1 MPVSRPAVRTPIA
14 RVPRGRGRPAA
25 LFAAAALCTV
35 ALCTAALAAPLAAQ
49 HGLMPEQRQHDAAIP
64 TPRQTLGYALGDR
77 FTAHHMVAR
86 YFERVAA
93 ASPRVRLDTLGRT
106 AEGREVIMAV
116 VTSEAN
122 HARMDEIRRDVRRM
136 AQPQDASGAELDAAI
151 ARTPVVAWMG
161 YTVHGNEASGTE
173 AALGLLYQ
181 LAAGTDAETRRV
193 LDSVVVLIDPI
204 QNPDGHERHVQYNG
218 RMRGQLP
225 ISTLSGTMMH
235 GSDWPGART
244 SHYYFDLN
252 RDWFIH
258 SHPETRA
265 RVGAFLDWWPHVAVD
280 LHEMGSNSTYFF
292 APPMEPVNKNVDPSI
307 VRWWDVYAAAN
318 AAAFDAKGW
327 PFFRREGYDEF
338 YPGYGVSWPIL
349 NGAVGMTYEQASS
362 GGGAVRRSDGT
373 VLTLHDAASHHYTAA
388 WATITTTADRRAS
401 RLRDYVQL
409 RRDAIVA
416 GQRGSARAVVL
427 ARDPDGRADSL
438 AARLVAN
445 GITVRRL
452 PNETSLAGATAYPHV
467 SGPAR
472 APAGSYVVDMAQP
485 QGRMARALLEPDA
498 QLDSTFIA
506 EELERRRTGQSSR
519 FYDVTAWSLPY
530 AFRVPAWSTSAVPGG
545 SEAWTPAT
553 AAPSS
558 GTLARAGHAYAVAP
572 GSEASLRFVAAA
584 LNAGLRLRYAPNRF
598 RAAGTEFD
606 RGAFLVRVS
615 GNPDSVHTVVQRIA
629 ASSGAAVTSLSSAMV
644 DEGTDLG
651 SNSVVSVTA
660 PRVAL
665 LGGSPVN
672 GNSFGFAWYALDQRL
687 GYPTAAIGIDAIAG
701 GILSEF
707 DVLVVPSAQAGGMQ
721 SSLGD
726 AGRER
731 LQRWVR
737 DGGVLITID
746 GATGWLA
753 NEATGLSRLRPAR
766 ASRDTTS
773 GMAPLPVN
781 VPGAAVRGIAD
792 TLSPLLAGIRD
803 RELVV
808 LADGSSAYESP
819 RDTRPGEVVVR
830 LADAPRLRIAGYLWP
845 EAPAR
850 LANSPWL
857 WTERVGRG
865 RVIAFAGDPNFRDIW
880 RGLYP
885 VFANAVLLGGSF

>member
-1 MPVSRPAVRTPIA
+1 MYATRSVARPATA
-14 RVPRGRGRPAA
+14 RARAVAHCRS
-25 LFAAAALCTV
+25 LLVVTVIVAAATGAIT
-35 ALCTAALAAPLAAQ
+35 APLAAQ
-49 HGLMPEQRQHDAAIP
+49 HGLMPEQRAHDPAIP
-64 TPRQTLGYALGDR
+64 TPRQVLGYDLGDH
-77 FTAHHMVAR
+77 FTRHHDVAR
-86 YFERVAA
+86 YFERIAA
-93 ASPRVRLDTLGRT
+93 ASPRVRLDTLGET
-106 AEGREVIMAV
+106 IEGREVIMAV
-116 VTSEAN
+116 VTSAAN
-122 HARMDEIRRDVRRM
+122 HARLDQIRADVQRL
-136 AQPQDASGAELDAAI
+136 AQPQEASTADLEAAI
-151 ARTPVVAWMG
+151 ARTPAVAWMG

-181 LAAGTDAETRRV
+181 LAAGTDAETQGV

-204 QNPDGHERHVQYNG
+204 QNPDGHERHVQYNR
-218 RMRGQLP
+218 RMRGSLP
-225 ISTLSGTMMH
+225 ISPLGGTMLH
-235 GSDWPGART
+235 GGDWPGPRT

-307 VRWWDVYAAAN
+307 IRWWDTYAAAN
-318 AAAFDAKGW
+318 AAAFDERGW

-349 NGAVGMTYEQASS
+349 NGSVGMTYEQASS
-362 GGGAVRRSDGT
+362 GGGAIRREDGT
-373 VLTLHDAASHHYTAA
+373 VLTLHDAAAHHYTAA
-388 WATITTTADRRAS
+388 WATLTTTADRRAS
-401 RLRDYVQL
+401 RVRDYVQL
-409 RRDAIVA
+409 RRDAITA
-416 GQRGSARAVVL
+416 GQRGGARAVVL
-427 ARDPDGRADSL
+427 ARDTDGRADSL

-452 PNETSLAGATAYPHV
+452 TSEATLSSATAYPHV
-467 SGPAR
+467 SGAAR
-472 APAGSYVVDMAQP
+472 APAGSYVVDYAQP

-498 QLDSTFIA
+498 QLDSSFIA
-506 EELERRRTGQSSR
+506 DELTRRGTGQSSR

-530 AFRVPAWSTSAVPGG
+530 AFRVAAWTTSGVPAGT
-545 SEAWTPAT
+545 EAWTPAAT
-553 AAPSS
+553 AATRAAP
-558 GTLARAGHAYAVAP
+558 ARASHAYAVAP
-572 GSEASLRFVAAA
+572 GSEASLRFIAGA
-584 LNAGLRLRYAPNRF
+584 LDAGMRLWYAPNRF
-598 RAAGTEFD
+598 RAAGTEFG
-606 RGAFLVRVS
+606 RGAFLVRIA
-615 GNPDSVHTVVQRIA
+615 GNPDSVHAVVQRLA
-629 ASSGAAVTSLSSAMV
+629 GTSGAVVTAINSAMV
-644 DEGTDLG
+644 EDGTDLG
-651 SNSVVSVTA
+651 SNSVVSVGA

-665 LGGSPVN
+665 LGGAPVN

-687 GYPTAAIGIDAIAG
+687 GYPTSAITTDAIGN
-701 GILSEF
+701 GILREF
-707 DVLVVPSAQAGGMQ
+707 DVLVVPSASGGGMQ
-721 SSLGD
+721 SALGD
-726 AGRER
+726 NGREQ

-737 DGGVLITID
+737 EGGVLITLD
-746 GATGWLA
+746 GATGWVA
-753 NEATGLSRLRPAR
+753 TEAAGLSRLRPLR
-766 ASRDTTS
+766 APRDTSS

-781 VPGAAVRGIAD
+781 VPGAAVRAIAD

-808 LADGSSAYESP
+808 LASGGSAYESP